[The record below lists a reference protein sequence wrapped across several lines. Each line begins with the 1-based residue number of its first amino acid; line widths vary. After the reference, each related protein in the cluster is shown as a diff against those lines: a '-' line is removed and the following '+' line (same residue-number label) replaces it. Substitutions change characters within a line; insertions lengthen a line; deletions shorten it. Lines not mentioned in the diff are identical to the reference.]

1 MSTILALEPYYEKIT
16 NRQDFPRVTLKGII
30 TLDLLFA
37 IRLITTIIIFA
48 LRLVQIFTFQ
58 ALIEFTEIK
67 PMK

>member
-16 NRQDFPRVTLKGII
+16 NRQDLPRLTLKGI
-30 TLDLLFA
+30 TLNLLFA